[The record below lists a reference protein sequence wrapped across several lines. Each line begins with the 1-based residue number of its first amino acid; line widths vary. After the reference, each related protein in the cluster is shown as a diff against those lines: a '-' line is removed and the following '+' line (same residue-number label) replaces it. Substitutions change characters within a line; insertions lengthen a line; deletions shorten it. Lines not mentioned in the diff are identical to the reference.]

1 MISLSYSK
9 ISLANI
15 AEKLQLDS
23 AVDAEFIVAKVVK
36 NLNNEFSRLSFY
48 YKKRLLETVLLKLK

>member
-23 AVDAEFIVAKVVK
+23 AVDAEFIVAKVELKQSFNSV
-36 NLNNEFSRLSFY
+36 NNETKIILNLRRL
-48 YKKRLLETVLLKLK
+48 EMVL